1 MISKLDNFLAT
12 IGGFLRSPLL
22 LVIRL
27 YWGWQFFIDGKGKLQ
42 NLDRVASYFAS
53 LGIPM
58 PRANAILVA
67 SIQCVFGLLLLAG
80 LYTRCASLVLI
91 GVMCV
96 AYATA
101 ERAALGAI
109 FTDSDKFVSAAPFL
123 FLLAS
128 AIAFAFGPGK
138 LSLDAALGRDKRP

>member
-1 MISKLDNFLAT
+1 MLTKLQALLAT
-12 IGGFLRSPLL
+12 IGDLLRNPLL

-27 YWGWQFFIDGKGKLQ
+27 YWGWQFFVDGRGKLQ
-42 NLDRVASYFAS
+42 NLERVTTYFAS
-53 LGIPM
+53 LNIPM
-58 PRANAILVA
+58 PKLNAILAA
-67 SIQCVFGLLLLAG
+67 SIQCSCGLLLLAG
-80 LYTRCASLVLI
+80 LFTRFAALALI

-101 ERAALGAI
+101 EREALHAI

-128 AIAFAFGPGK
+128 VIAFAFGPGK
-138 LSLDAALGRDKRP
+138 LSLDALIGKDKKA

>member
-1 MISKLDNFLAT
+1 MLARLQTLLAT
-12 IGGFLRSPLL
+12 LGDLLRNPLL

-58 PRANAILVA
+58 PKLNVILAA
-67 SIQCVFGLLLLAG
+67 SVQCVGGLLLVAGLFTRFAALALAG
-80 LYTRCASLVLI
+80 
-91 GVMCV
+91 VMGV

-101 ERAALGAI
+101 ERRALTSI
-109 FTDSDKFVSAAPFL
+109 FSDPDRFVTATPFL

-128 AIAFAFGPGK
+128 VIAFAFGPGK
-138 LSLDAALGRDKRP
+138 LSLDALAGKDGKP